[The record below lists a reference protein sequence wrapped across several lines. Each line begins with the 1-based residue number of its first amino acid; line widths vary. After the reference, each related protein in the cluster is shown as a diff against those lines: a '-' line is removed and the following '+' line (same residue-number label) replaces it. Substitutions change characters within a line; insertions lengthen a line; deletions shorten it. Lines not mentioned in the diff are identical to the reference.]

1 MILPRLLAI
10 QPNETIFSFLV
21 RWNKYLGFSTESYLF
36 KNVFDKNRV
45 RIHPYLPTQLFNIAE
60 ALEVDKSSLLIDH
73 TLFPLFSFFNPLI
86 REKLMERMLFSP
98 HTVTNITGIPSAKL
112 PLTFGHKW
120 CPICVDES
128 INQNGFAILKIEH
141 QIPGVIACSTHQ
153 VLLEHIIGGD
163 NGIDRKLTL
172 DCPKVH
178 PIGAEQLAIEF
189 SSFAQEVLLISRT
202 SELNEPRSLYR
213 EQLSQQGYIT
223 KHGYIR
229 MSMLE
234 DKFSVLL
241 QDYPNVTDHH
251 LVTVLRQKSFLG
263 PLLRE
268 KTSFPAHPLKHLL
281 FSFWLFEGNADLF
294 IKTIPTKADSLP
306 NNIDKPSNFEDKIIC
321 MLREGKSMNVIEAQT
336 GKSRCAIRRIAELN
350 GLEHATNEMHYSN
363 AIKRAVQR
371 KALMGV
377 HRNNIAQD
385 LSIGIGYVEQV
396 ICNTPHLSEWRKKL
410 RHHAKVSNAE
420 KTIKM
425 LVTNNPSLTRTQ
437 LRALAEAEY
446 ALLYLHDKERLF
458 SLLPKPLKPTP
469 PNCKK

>member
-1 MILPRLLAI
+1 MKLPILLAI

-45 RIHPYLPTQLFNIAE
+45 RIHPYLPTQLSNLAE
-60 ALEVDKSSLLIDH
+60 ALEVEKNSLLIDH
-73 TLFPLFSFFNPLI
+73 TLYSLFAFFNPSI
-86 REKLMERMLFSP
+86 REKLMREMLVSQ

-112 PLTFGHKW
+112 SLTFGHKW
-120 CPICVDES
+120 CPVCVAES
-128 INQNGFAILKIEH
+128 IKQFGFPILKIEH
-141 QIPGVIACSTHQ
+141 QIPGVIACSAHQ
-153 VLLEHIIGGD
+153 VLLKHIIGGD

-172 DCPKVH
+172 DLSDGQSQK
-178 PIGAEQLAIEF
+178 ANQLAIQF
-189 SSFAQEVLLISRT
+189 SHFALEVLIISRAF
-202 SELNEPRSLYR
+202 ELTEPRNIYR
-213 EQLSQQGYIT
+213 KQLSKKGYIT
-223 KHGYIR
+223 KHGYLR
-229 MSMLE
+229 MNMLE
-234 DKFSVLL
+234 DKFSFLL
-241 QDYPNVTDHH
+241 QEHPNITDHH
-251 LVTVLRQKSFLG
+251 LLTALRKKSFLG

-281 FSFWLFEGNADLF
+281 FSFWLFDGDADLF
-294 IKTIPTKADSLP
+294 IQSIPKKTESSHITLAEPR
-306 NNIDKPSNFEDKIIC
+306 NFEDEIIC

-336 GKSRCAIRRIAELN
+336 GKSRCAIRRIAGLN
-350 GLEHATNEMHYSN
+350 GLKHATNEMHYSN

-371 KALMGV
+371 KALMGI
-377 HRNNIAQD
+377 HRNKIAQE
-385 LSIGIGYVEQV
+385 LSVGIGYVEQV
-396 ICNTPHLSEWRKKL
+396 ICNTPNLSEWRKQL
-410 RHHAKVSNAE
+410 RHQAKVSNAE
-420 KTIKM
+420 KTIQM